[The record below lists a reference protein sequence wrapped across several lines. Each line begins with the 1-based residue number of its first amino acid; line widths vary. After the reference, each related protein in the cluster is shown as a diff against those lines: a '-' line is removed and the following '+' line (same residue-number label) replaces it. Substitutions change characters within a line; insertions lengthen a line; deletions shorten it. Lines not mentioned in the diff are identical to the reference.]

1 MIPRWKLLIL
11 YSTRGPLRP
20 YMVPKFLKGWVY
32 WSASSWRRFI
42 LCSLSALMITIPL
55 YNETVI
61 APTMQTMV
69 PSTLAMPSLLKNR
82 TSSNLHA
89 ARNCHSNYIH
99 GPRNPMFSKEY
110 IYKMSQ
116 LIYTAI
122 SEYDILFHVLKLETL
137 FSIIHVWKS
146 YVLQGISIHN
156 MYEQCNILQF

>member
-20 YMVPKFLKGWVY
+20 YMVAKFLKGWVY
-32 WSASSWRRFI
+32 WSAWRRFI

-55 YNETVI
+55 YNDTVI
-61 APTMQTMV
+61 APPMQMMV

-99 GPRNPMFSKEY
+99 GPRNPLFCKEY
-110 IYKMSQ
+110 IFEMSQ
-116 LIYTAI
+116 LIYIAI
-122 SEYDILFHVLKLETL
+122 WEYWHIISCVETWNPVFNYPCPEIICHPKNIYIQHV
-137 FSIIHVWKS
+137 
-146 YVLQGISIHN
+146 
-156 MYEQCNILQF
+156 